1 VALRN
6 EQRLALIIG
15 YASYK
20 TSPLKNAVNDATD
33 IAENPKRYGFQTTL
47 LSNAS
52 LVQMREG
59 TRTFADQLPQADLA
73 LLYFAGHGIEANR
86 REK

>member
-33 IAENPKRYGFQTTL
+33 IAENLKRYGFQTTL

-52 LVQMREG
+52 LVQMREA